1 MKGYELSKNNNF
13 NTLKINKIFFQKIR
27 IFFLYI
33 NMYVCSYNM
42 NCYKEIRNAI
52 LSINIMKIVMNYV
65 VTAKLN
71 NIIDHML
78 VKSLF
83 DFIIRFVY

>member
-1 MKGYELSKNNNF
+1 
-13 NTLKINKIFFQKIR
+13 
-27 IFFLYI
+27 
-33 NMYVCSYNM
+33 MYVCSYNM
-42 NCYKEIRNAI
+42 NCYKEIGNAI